1 MPWKIIRAQY
11 DALDPSTLH
20 DDEMIAMEAAL
31 WRAAAEP
38 ANENNPSWRAWQK
51 VHPLAAACTGDGDPV
66 GVLPPGARSSPV
78 WADYQRDRP
87 GAAVPA
93 PPRNVPPVKGR

>member
-11 DALDPSTLH
+11 DPLDLSTLH

-31 WRAAAEP
+31 WEAAAEP
-38 ANENNPSWRAWQK
+38 ANETNPAWRAWQK

-66 GVLPPGARSSPV
+66 EVLPPGARASPV
-78 WADYQRDRP
+78 WSDYQRERP
-87 GAAVPA
+87 AAAAPA
-93 PPRNVPPVKGR
+93 PRRNVPPVKGL